1 MSSITMH
8 AIHENLCIPV
18 RYSAVEKEINGHGT
32 LKCIKTKSIC
42 NTQILHLPIMQ
53 AITTMTI

>member
-1 MSSITMH
+1 MH
-8 AIHENLCIPV
+8 AIHENLCITV

-42 NTQILHLPIMQ
+42 NTQIVHLPIMQ
-53 AITTMTI
+53 AITTMTIENLQ